1 MRERLELE
9 AAQILAARIAEGRP
23 PEAEWVA
30 AAQRRARRGPQTGG
44 WYTSTHPAPP
54 PSAPPSPL
62 TRPQHAPLVLRVVRL
77 PVRRRAAAPL
87 R

>member
-9 AAQILAARIAEGRP
+9 AAQILAARMAEGRP

-30 AAQRRARRGPQTGG
+30 AAQHRARRGPQAGG
-44 WYTSTHPAPP
+44 WYTPAPP
-54 PSAPPSPL
+54 SSL
-62 TRPQHAPLVLRVVRL
+62 TKPKHAPLVLHVVRL